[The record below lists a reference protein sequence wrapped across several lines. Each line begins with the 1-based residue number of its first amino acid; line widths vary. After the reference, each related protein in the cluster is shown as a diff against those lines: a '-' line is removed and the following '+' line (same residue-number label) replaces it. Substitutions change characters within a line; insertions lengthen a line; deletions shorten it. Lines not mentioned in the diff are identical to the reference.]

1 MANEIERLNRMRRN
15 ILVFVLLGT
24 LAALYLLT
32 RPFFGDYSRGVYNM
46 GYLEIAFIV
55 WSSTL
60 VLFGVFF
67 WLYKRRLRRDPSLRE
82 AVDDERVKVNWLR
95 AYRFAFCLT
104 MIMTVIY
111 IWPRHLQP
119 PRYILRPIL
128 PNGPFFILYVAVI
141 CLLGSFL
148 FFNQKADNE

>member
-82 AVDDERVKVNWLR
+82 AVDDERVKVNWLK
-95 AYRFAFCLT
+95 AYRFA
-104 MIMTVIY
+104 
-111 IWPRHLQP
+111 
-119 PRYILRPIL
+119 LRSTPYRRAAL
-128 PNGPFFILYVAVI
+128 
-141 CLLGSFL
+141 
-148 FFNQKADNE
+148 